1 MRDDVRLSL
10 AGRMHMFIVT
20 GWVIPLYGGYIIGSK
35 TNYDKHILHVSLKNK
50 ILAIIVF
57 FLIISGVLWHS
68 PGGRSFTGNN
78 EYVYPWYKFQNL

>member
-35 TNYDKHILHVSLKNK
+35 TNYDKHILHVSLKKQN
-50 ILAIIVF
+50 
-57 FLIISGVLWHS
+57 ISNNCLFSNHQWGLVA
-68 PGGRSFTGNN
+68 FTRG
-78 EYVYPWYKFQNL
+78 PQFHWK